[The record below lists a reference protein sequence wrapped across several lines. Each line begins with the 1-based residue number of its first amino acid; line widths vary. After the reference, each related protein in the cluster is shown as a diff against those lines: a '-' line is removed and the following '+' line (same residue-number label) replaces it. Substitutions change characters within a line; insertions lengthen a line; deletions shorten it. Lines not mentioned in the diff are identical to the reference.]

1 MRIGLVAGA
10 SCDLPDSYLERHGI
24 RVLPS
29 LLQLDGKTFL
39 DDREPEQTMALYRRY
54 LADRRVDAQAGA
66 CSADEIREI
75 FLQELVLDY
84 DRVLVITA
92 CTEFSDLYARA
103 TEASYAIL
111 QSYRARRT
119 QGPGT
124 GGFSLRVL
132 DGGSIGAG
140 EAVLVCRAVQLLE
153 ERQLRFAELRHQLRE
168 ESIRVACLVVP
179 GDPWY
184 LRRRGLDGRGKGL
197 RGAEYALTRAAGVRP
212 LLSLA
217 GGIRRVV
224 ARPRGFEAAC
234 AEALDQAT
242 RAITAG
248 LGAPILSISFGG
260 DPRVIR
266 HMRAYQ
272 AIEALTAG
280 ARIDLHLAVMS
291 ATMGARL
298 GPGALSLAWINPG

>member
-10 SCDLPDSYLERHGI
+10 SCDLPDSFLERNGI

-29 LLQLDGKTFL
+29 ILQLDGKTFL
-39 DDREPEQTMALYRRY
+39 DDRAPEQTMALYRRY
-54 LADRRVDAQAGA
+54 LADRGVEAHAGA

-111 QSYRARRT
+111 QSYRARRA
-119 QGPGT
+119 QGPSA

-132 DGGSIGAG
+132 DSGSIGAG
-140 EAVLVCRAVQLLE
+140 EAVLLCRAVQLLE
-153 ERQLRFAELRHQLRE
+153 RRQLRFEELRHQLKE
-168 ESIRVACLVVP
+168 EAARAACLVVP

-184 LRRRGLDGRGKGL
+184 LRRRGLDGLGKGL
-197 RGAEYALTRAAGVRP
+197 RGADHVLARFAGVRP
-212 LLSLA
+212 VLSLA

-234 AEALDQAT
+234 AEAMERSMQAI
-242 RAITAG
+242 RGG
-248 LGAPILSISFGG
+248 LGAPVLCISFGG

-266 HMRAYQ
+266 RMPVYQ
-272 AIEALTAG
+272 ALEALAAET
-280 ARIDLHLAVMS
+280 RTDLHFAVMS
-291 ATMGARL
+291 ATMGVRL
-298 GPGALSLAWINPG
+298 GPGGLSLAWINPG